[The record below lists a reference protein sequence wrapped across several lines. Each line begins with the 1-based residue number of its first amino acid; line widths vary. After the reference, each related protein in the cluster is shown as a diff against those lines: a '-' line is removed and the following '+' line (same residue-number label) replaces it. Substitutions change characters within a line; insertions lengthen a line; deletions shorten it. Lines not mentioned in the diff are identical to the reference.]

1 MDAQS
6 VQARIEHE
14 TALLRS
20 LHPRVTACLAALVR
34 WKDGEATR
42 YSLHLDIRMP
52 QRQTLVSGAAR
63 DSVEA
68 AIEAAIEQAKE
79 QLKP

>member
-20 LHPRVTACLAALVR
+20 LHPRITACHTALVQ
-34 WKDGEATR
+34 WNDGGATR
-42 YSLHLDIRMP
+42 YSLHLDLRWP
-52 QRQTLVSGAAR
+52 QHQTLLSGEAR
-63 DSVEA
+63 DTPEA
-68 AIEAAIEQAKE
+68 AIEAALRAAKE
-79 QLKP
+79 RLR